1 MIIFILMHVITTAV
15 KWRRKEKQTEMST
28 FLESKKARRVFCLLG
43 EPLLKIIITTHAK
56 LV

>member
-1 MIIFILMHVITTAV
+1 MHINTAAV

-28 FLESKKARRVFCLLG
+28 FLEGKKAQRVFCLLG
-43 EPLLKIIITTHAK
+43 ESLLKIIITTQAK